1 MYKKNSRI
9 PKIHIKRGD
18 KVKMLSGNHRNE
30 EHKVLQVMPKAYR
43 AVVEGVNM
51 VSKHRKPSTKNPQG
65 KIEKREAPIHISNL
79 MLVDPATGSA
89 TRVGRKRND
98 AGKLER
104 YSKKSGEFIKNG

>member
-1 MYKKNSRI
+1 
-9 PKIHIKRGD
+9 
-18 KVKMLSGNHRNE
+18 
-30 EHKVLQVMPKAYR
+30 MPKAYR